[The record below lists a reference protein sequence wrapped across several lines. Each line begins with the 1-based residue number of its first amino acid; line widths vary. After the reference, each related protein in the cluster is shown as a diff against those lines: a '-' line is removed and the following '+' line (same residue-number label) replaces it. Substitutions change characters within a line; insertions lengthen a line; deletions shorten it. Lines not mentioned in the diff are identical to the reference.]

1 MATGKVEIRW
11 VVVQTGT
18 TRPLSQHDTEAEALD
33 AAQLLGPGH
42 MVKRG
47 GFNGRPSTDQA

>member
-1 MATGKVEIRW
+1 MARVEIRW

-18 TRPLSQHDTEAEALD
+18 TRPLSQHDTEVEAID
-33 AAQLLGPGH
+33 AAHLLGPGH

-47 GFNGRPSTDQA
+47 GFNGRPSTDQG